1 MNRKSKTCP
10 EPFDSAQDKLRRRI
24 QNLKWLALGAM
35 LLALCFPVGAQPT
48 KKVYRIGY
56 LSALSPS
63 AESSRLDG
71 FRQGL
76 LDLGYVDG
84 KNIVIESRYAEGKL
98 DRLPDLAAEL
108 VRLNVDVIV
117 TGGSPGTHAAQL
129 ATRTIPLVMT
139 VIGDPVPRFVASL
152 AKPGGNITG
161 LTQISRELSGK
172 RLELLK
178 EAFPKISRVAVFDD
192 AALTPQVKSG
202 PLQETRMAAEAFGVK
217 LQFLEVGGPNP
228 DLDGAFR
235 TVRSQRAGALIILPG
250 PSLVVHRKRVVEL
263 AAKSRLPAI
272 YPTSEFVEDGGLMFY
287 GVDLVD
293 LCRRAATYVDKIL
306 KGAKP
311 ADLPVEQPT
320 KFEFVINLKTAKQ
333 IGLTIPPNVLARAD
347 KVIK

>member
-1 MNRKSKTCP
+1 MRITASLQYSNTPIRHRQLKFIWIVLCP
-10 EPFDSAQDKLRRRI
+10 
-24 QNLKWLALGAM
+24 
-35 LLALCFPVGAQPT
+35 LLYALCLPAGAQQQG
-48 KKVYRIGY
+48 KVPRIGY

-71 FRQGL
+71 FRQAL
-76 LDLGYVDG
+76 RDLGYAEE
-84 KNIVIESRYAEGKL
+84 KNVVIESRFADGKL
-98 DRLPDLAAEL
+98 DRLPDFATEL
-108 VRLNVDVIV
+108 VRLKVDVIV
-117 TGGSPGTHAAQL
+117 TGGSPGTHAAQQ

-139 VIGDPVPRFVASL
+139 VIGDPVPRFVTSL

-178 EAFPKISRVAVFDD
+178 ETFPKISRVAVFDD

-228 DLDGAFR
+228 DLEDAFR
-235 TVRSQRAGALIILPG
+235 TARSKRAGALIILPG
-250 PSLVVHRKRVVEL
+250 PSLLVHRKRVAEL
-263 AAKSRLPAI
+263 AANSRLPAI
-272 YPTSEFVEDGGLMFY
+272 YPTSEFVEAGGLMSY

-320 KFEFVINLKTAKQ
+320 KFELVINLKTAKQ
-333 IGLTIPPNVLARAD
+333 IGVTIPQKVLGRAD